1 MKASNCV
8 ALCLVVLAALIGGCQ
23 AAERSDRPNVVIILA
38 DDLGY
43 GDVRANNPNSPIP
56 TPHLDALAAGGVR
69 FTDAH
74 SPSAVCTP
82 TRYGL
87 VTGRYCWRS
96 KMKRGVLNGYSAHL
110 IDPDRYTIAD
120 LMKDAGYNTACIGKW
135 HLGMDMPKQADG
147 KSWDWTG
154 TINNGPNVNGFDYFY
169 GITASLDFPPYVY
182 VENDQFATPVTG
194 RVEKKAFP
202 AFWREGELGDGF
214 VHRESLDHLTE
225 KVVGYIAEHAGK
237 DEPFFL
243 YFPLTSPHKPTLPA
257 ERFVGKSGIGP
268 YGDFIIQTDDVL
280 GRVDQA
286 LQDAGVKDNTLV
298 IFTSD
303 NGSYMYRYS
312 DDQPDHTDD
321 DTIQAY
327 RATTHTANHIYRGT
341 KADIHESGHRVYFA
355 ARLPGTIEPGSVAD
369 RAVSHVDL
377 LATLADLTGQDVP
390 ADAADDS
397 YSMLP
402 LMLGESDAHERAPVI
417 MHSGN
422 GTFAIRKGKWKL
434 IAGSGSGGRG
444 APRSKPFDRPYQL
457 YDLES
462 DPSETT
468 SLIEERADVARTME
482 QLLLLMLGPDAP

>member
-1 MKASNCV
+1 M
-8 ALCLVVLAALIGGCQ
+8 LTRL
-23 AAERSDRPNVVIILA
+23 
-38 DDLGY
+38 
-43 GDVRANNPNSPIP
+43 
-56 TPHLDALAAGGVR
+56 
-69 FTDAH
+69 
-74 SPSAVCTP
+74 AVCTP

-87 VTGRYCWRS
+87 VTGNLLAV
-96 KMKRGVLNGYSAHL
+96 KNERGVLNGYSAL

-154 TINNGPNVNGFDYFY
+154 TIANGPNVNGFDYFY

-237 DEPFFL
+237 DELFS
-243 YFPLTSPHKPTLPA
+243 TSPDESEADLPA

-280 GRVDQA
+280 GVDQA
-286 LQDAGVKDNTLV
+286 AQDAGVKDNTLV

-303 NGSYMYRYS
+303 NGSYMYRYN
-312 DDQPDHTDD
+312 DDQPTRRRHDPGVPLNDHRPITLAGRKQ
-321 DTIQAY
+321 TSMS
-327 RATTHTANHIYRGT
+327 RATACVHGDCRVRSAGLGRGPCGEPCRPPR
-341 KADIHESGHRVYFA
+341 D
-355 ARLPGTIEPGSVAD
+355 ARRPD
-369 RAVSHVDL
+369 RAGCASGCGRRQLQHA
-377 LATLADLTGQDVP
+377 ATHARRVRCT
-390 ADAADDS
+390 
-397 YSMLP
+397 
-402 LMLGESDAHERAPVI
+402 R
-417 MHSGN
+417 
-422 GTFAIRKGKWKL
+422 
-434 IAGSGSGGRG
+434 AGSRDHALGQWHVRDPQGQVETHRG
-444 APRSKPFDRPYQL
+444 QRLGWPWCAAVQAVRQALSL

-482 QLLLLMLGPDAP
+482 QLLLLMLGPDAVINKEAHAMAAWASIFQL